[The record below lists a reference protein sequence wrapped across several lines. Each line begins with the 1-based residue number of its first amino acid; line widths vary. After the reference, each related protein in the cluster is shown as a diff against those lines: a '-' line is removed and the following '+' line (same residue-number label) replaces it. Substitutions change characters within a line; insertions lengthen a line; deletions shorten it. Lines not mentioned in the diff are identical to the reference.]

1 MKKIIFCM
9 FAIMALLAS
18 CSQDDAFNNKS
29 AAILG
34 ISAELPSQTRAINEK
49 KYFQEGDQILLLVND
64 QQVTAVFD
72 GDKWKLDRI
81 VKIDQ
86 PTEVYAYYNVEKGL
100 TVRPDAD
107 NMQHELLYAHAEVSP
122 EYPLAELL
130 FNYAFH
136 RLVFEIK
143 KSKESSD
150 GEFNLES
157 LTLKNKPQSKSPI
170 YTDISYS
177 NGEMSFIPGEFTV
190 IVDKVLDKEYA
201 TVVEV
206 LAMHAQEGD
215 EQTAILSLKINGQ
228 DYENEINLSCLG
240 LTGTLCKHIPVNLT
254 LTPKP
259 IIPYSYAVD
268 LGLSVKW
275 ASFNVGAEY
284 KATEYGNYVAW
295 GETESKELYSIYTY
309 KWFDSAL
316 GSYTKYCID
325 NTMGTPDYRSVLD
338 KDDDI
343 AHVKWSGKWRMPTQS
358 EMREL
363 ITKCQWKW
371 GEQDGVKGYTVTG
384 TNGNSIFLPTGDYRR
399 SAQSGIDDNFG
410 YYWTSTTGVG
420 STSYCLLLNGYEQ
433 REIVALEI
441 REMGCL
447 VRPVY

>member
-1 MKKIIFCM
+1 M

-18 CSQDDAFNNKS
+18 CSQDDAFDNKS

-49 KYFQEGDQILLLVND
+49 KYFQEGDQILLLVNG

-72 GDKWKLDRI
+72 GDTWKLAQQVAI
-81 VKIDQ
+81 SQATV
-86 PTEVYAYYNVEKGL
+86 VYAFYNVEKAL
-100 TVRPDAD
+100 TVLPDAD
-107 NMQHELLYAHAEVSP
+107 NRQYELLYAKAEVSP
-122 EYPLAELL
+122 EYPLAQLR
-130 FNYAFH
+130 FQYVFH
-136 RLVFEIK
+136 RLRFEIT
-143 KSKESSD
+143 KSKESSE
-150 GEFNLES
+150 GEFKLES
-157 LTLKNKPQSKSPI
+157 LTLKNKAQGKSPV
-170 YTDISYS
+170 YTDISYV
-177 NGEMSFIPGEFTV
+177 NGDVSFIPGEFTV
-190 IVDKVLDKEYA
+190 VVDKTLDYEDKA
-201 TVVEV
+201 IVEV
-206 LAMHAQEGD
+206 LAMPAQEMD
-215 EQTAILSLKINGQ
+215 EDTAILSLKINGQ
-228 DYENEINLSCLG
+228 DYEKEIELSCLKNSSAV
-240 LTGTLCKHIPVNLT
+240 CQHIPVCLT
-254 LTPKP
+254 LIPKP
-259 IIPYSYAVD
+259 VVPYTYAVD

-284 KATEYGNYVAW
+284 KATGYGNYVAW

-309 KWFDSAL
+309 KWFDSDL

-325 NTMGTPDYRSVLD
+325 NTMGTPDYRSALD

-343 AHVKWSGKWRMPTQS
+343 AHVKWSGKWRMPTQT

-410 YYWTSTTGVG
+410 YYWTSTTGVA

-433 REIVALEI
+433 RELVALEI

>member
-1 MKKIIFCM
+1 MKKILFCM

-18 CSQDDAFNNKS
+18 CSQDDAFDNKS

-49 KYFQEGDQILLLVND
+49 TYFMEGDQILLLVNG
-64 QQVTAVFD
+64 QQVAAVYD
-72 GDKWKLDRI
+72 GDAWKLAQQVDI
-81 VKIDQ
+81 SQATV
-86 PTEVYAYYNVEKGL
+86 VYAFYNVEKAL

-107 NMQHELLYAHAEVSP
+107 NMQHELLYAMAEVSP
-122 EYPLAELL
+122 EYPLAHLR
-130 FNYAFH
+130 FQYAFH
-136 RLVFEIK
+136 RLRFEIT
-143 KSKESSD
+143 KSKESSE
-150 GEFNLES
+150 GAFKLES
-157 LTLKNKPQSKSPI
+157 LTLKNKAQYNSPI
-170 YTDISYS
+170 YTDISL
-177 NGEMSFIPGEFTV
+177 NGDGSFIPGEFTV
-190 IVDKVLDKEYA
+190 VVDKTLDYEDKA
-201 TVVEV
+201 IVEV
-206 LAMHAQEGD
+206 LAMPAKEKD
-215 EQTAILSLKINGQ
+215 EDTAILSMKINGQ
-228 DYENEINLSCLG
+228 DYEKEIELSCLKNSSAV
-240 LTGTLCKHIPVNLT
+240 CQHIPVCLT
-254 LTPKP
+254 LIPKP
-259 IIPYSYAVD
+259 VVPYSYAVD

-284 KATEYGNYVAW
+284 KANGYGNYVAW
-295 GETESKELYSIYTY
+295 GETEPKELYSIYTY
-309 KWFDSAL
+309 KWFDSDRS
-316 GSYTKYCID
+316 SYTKYCID

-410 YYWTSTTGVG
+410 YYWTSTTGVA

-433 REIVALEI
+433 RELVALEI

>member
-1 MKKIIFCM
+1 M

-18 CSQDDAFNNKS
+18 CSQDDAFDNKS

-49 KYFQEGDQILLLVND
+49 KYFQEGDQILLLVNG

-72 GDKWKLDRI
+72 GDTWKLAQQVAI
-81 VKIDQ
+81 SQATV
-86 PTEVYAYYNVEKGL
+86 VYAFYNVEKAL
-100 TVRPDAD
+100 TVLPDAD
-107 NMQHELLYAHAEVSP
+107 NRQYELLYAKAEVSP
-122 EYPLAELL
+122 EYPLAQLR
-130 FNYAFH
+130 FQYVFH
-136 RLVFEIK
+136 RLRFEIT
-143 KSKESSD
+143 KSKESSE
-150 GEFNLES
+150 GEFKLES
-157 LTLKNKPQSKSPI
+157 LTLKNKAQGKSPV
-170 YTDISYS
+170 YTDISYV
-177 NGEMSFIPGEFTV
+177 NGDVSFIPGEFTV
-190 IVDKVLDKEYA
+190 VVDKTLDYEDKA
-201 TVVEV
+201 IVEV
-206 LAMHAQEGD
+206 LAMPAQEKD
-215 EQTAILSLKINGQ
+215 EDTAILSLKINGQ
-228 DYENEINLSCLG
+228 DYEKEIELSCLKNSSAV
-240 LTGTLCKHIPVNLT
+240 CQHIPVCLT
-254 LTPKP
+254 LIPKP
-259 IIPYSYAVD
+259 VVPYTYAVD

-284 KATEYGNYVAW
+284 KATGYGNYVAW
-295 GETESKELYSIYTY
+295 GETEPKELYSIYTY
-309 KWFDSAL
+309 KWFDSDL

-325 NTMGTPDYRSVLD
+325 NTMGTPDYRSALD

-363 ITKCQWKW
+363 ITKCRWKW

-399 SAQSGIDDNFG
+399 SAQTGIDDNFG
-410 YYWTSTTGVG
+410 YYWTSTTGVA

-433 REIVALEI
+433 RELVALEI